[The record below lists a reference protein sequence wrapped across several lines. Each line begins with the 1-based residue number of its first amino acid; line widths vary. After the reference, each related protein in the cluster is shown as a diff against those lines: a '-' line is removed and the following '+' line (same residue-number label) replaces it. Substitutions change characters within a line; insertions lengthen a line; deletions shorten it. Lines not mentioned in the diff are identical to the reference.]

1 MHTPGSSSI
10 GVTDKIEIDSDN
22 IETPPATRKLLA
34 LNKAALTEKKPKPLD
49 EVTLGDGQ
57 FDRFSSARR
66 TRRYKKITEEEN
78 NSRKDTPAGVSI
90 TELIPNKQMMRP
102 NTLKVQSVPLQKLEP
117 QDTESRLKRWQDRVQ
132 YKDPEEDA
140 IMHITKSGEE
150 LKNLKRS
157 ATLPRSTRF
166 RSIMNRKIG
175 EDTYKSVKVNGDS
188 VDGGN
193 MTVSISSTATAKP
206 NTLSQVS
213 PEPTNVNISDDLV
226 YTSKV
231 KSEFIP
237 EIRVQVITPNKHR
250 ELDMRDEGFEESQSL
265 VSETLSQET
274 SSGNFEQE
282 NVSPTNKTATAKIY
296 RADSNGRGNTT
307 SNNPLRPIALE
318 RNKPVTTSFRHE
330 TKPSVTPIKRSVSL
344 RRATPHI
351 GGNVLKTNTSLHS
364 TNQSNVLPPKNT
376 QSNVK
381 PLIRSNSVKKSQEPP
396 LFKKTFPIEKS
407 SSKSSLKS
415 APIRKKIERSNSK
428 SSLQSSRSSLNSS
441 SSVNTVRP
449 ANTIPGIRKYTNEI
463 RSLTENVHN
472 SPPVQKSKTP
482 VPASRSSS
490 SGSSIGP
497 TLRKTMKTA
506 ANSDLST
513 SSRATTIGRSSSSG
527 SNFMRP
533 TASSTAKDAPDPT
546 LRKLKPK
553 LRSFK

>member
-1 MHTPGSSSI
+1 M
-10 GVTDKIEIDSDN
+10 
-22 IETPPATRKLLA
+22 
-34 LNKAALTEKKPKPLD
+34 
-49 EVTLGDGQ
+49 GDGQ
-57 FDRFSSARR
+57 FDRFSAARR
-66 TRRYKKITEEEN
+66 TRRYKKNTEEDT
-78 NSRKDTPAGVSI
+78 NSRKDTPAGASI
-90 TELIPNKQMMRP
+90 TELISNKQMVRP
-102 NTLKVQSVPLQKLEP
+102 NTLQVQSVPLQKLEP
-117 QDTESRLKRWQDRVQ
+117 HDTESRLKRWQNKVQ

-140 IMHITKSGEE
+140 IMDITRTGEE

-157 ATLPRSTRF
+157 ATLPRSQKF
-166 RSIMNRKIG
+166 PLMNRKIG
-175 EDTYKSVKVNGDS
+175 EGIYKAVKNGDS

-193 MTVSISSTATAKP
+193 MTVSISSAATAKP
-206 NTLSQVS
+206 NSLSPSQMS
-213 PEPTNVNISDDLV
+213 PEPTNVNIPHDLG
-226 YTSKV
+226 YSSKV

-282 NVSPTNKTATAKIY
+282 NVSPTSKTATPKIY
-296 RADSNGRGNTT
+296 NGRGETT
-307 SNNPLRPIALE
+307 NNPLRPIALE

-330 TKPSVTPIKRSVSL
+330 TKPSVTPIKRSISL
-344 RRATPHI
+344 RRATPQTS
-351 GGNVLKTNTSLHS
+351 GNVLKTNTHC

-376 QSNVK
+376 QSSVK
-381 PLIRSNSVKKSQEPP
+381 PLTRSNSVTKTQQPP
-396 LFKKTFPIEKS
+396 LVKKTFPIEKS
-407 SSKSSLKS
+407 SSKTSLKS
-415 APIRKKIERSNSK
+415 APIRKKVERSNSK

-449 ANTIPGIRKYTNEI
+449 ANNTIPGIRKYTNEI
-463 RSLTENVHN
+463 RSLTENVHH
-472 SPPVQKSKTP
+472 SPPVSKSKTP

-513 SSRATTIGRSSSSG
+513 SSRALGRSSSSG
-527 SNFMRP
+527 SSFMRP
-533 TASSTAKDAPDPT
+533 TASSTAKDAPDPS
-546 LRKLKPK
+546 LKKLKPK